1 MGRLSGKVAIV
12 TGGASGIGR
21 ASAIAMAAEGA
32 AVCIGDIDA
41 DGGARTTNDIC
52 SSGGRALFVKTDVA
66 SSKDSQGLVQ
76 HTLDE
81 FGAVHILHN
90 NAYWARPGH
99 NVLTLTEEDWDRT
112 LAVCLK
118 SMYLMSRYA
127 IPGMLQSGGG
137 SIVNMASAVALMG
150 SRDSPAY
157 VAAKGAVVSFTKSL
171 AIDFGKQGIRANCIA
186 PGSIATAA
194 NVDRWNDPV
203 WSGSIL
209 EHSLLTR
216 VGQPEDIANA
226 VVFLAS
232 DESAYITGTTLVVDG
247 GATSTPNW
255 GSRARTEPVLR
266 ENI

>member
-1 MGRLSGKVAIV
+1 MDRLAGKVAIV

-21 ASAIAMAAEGA
+21 ATAKAMAAEGA

-41 DGGARTTNDIC
+41 EGGAQAASEIGWR
-52 SSGGRALFVKTDVA
+52 GGRAVFVRSDVA
-66 SSKDSQGLVQ
+66 NSADVQHLVQ
-76 HTLDE
+76 ATLQA
-81 FGAVHILHN
+81 FGGLHILHN
-90 NAYWARPGH
+90 NAYWARSGH
-99 NVLTLTEEDWDRT
+99 DVLTLAEEDWDRT

-118 SMYLMSRYA
+118 SMYLMSRFA
-127 IPGMLQSGGG
+127 IPCMLESGGG

-150 SRDSPAY
+150 SRNSPAY

-171 AIDFGKQGIRANCIA
+171 AIDFGKRGIRANCIA

-194 NVDRWNDPV
+194 NADRWNDPV
-203 WSGSIL
+203 WTGFIL

-216 VGQPEDIANA
+216 IGQPEDVANA

-232 DESAYITGTTLVVDG
+232 DESAHITGTTLVVDG

-255 GSRARTEPVLR
+255 GSRS
-266 ENI
+266 